1 MILFFTLVFVA
12 NGNFIC
18 YNGGMKQKNEKHR
31 HIKISWLPLDNAAKI
46 YPPAMTEGWN
56 ALFRVSVTLNEPVDR
71 QILKR
76 ALLKT
81 IARFPNF
88 AMQLR
93 RGFFWYYLD
102 KLDGAPEI
110 QDDVQ
115 NPCARMRFSENGGFA
130 FRVRC
135 YNRRIAVE
143 IFHVITD
150 GGGGLSFLKTL
161 TAEYLTLKYGVEIPR
176 AGDLLDCNDA
186 VSPEEIADGFPK
198 YAGPKSVS
206 EPACTAYHL
215 NGTPDPDFLH
225 VTTGIL
231 DAAEISSRAKALG
244 ATVTEYLTTVLLFA
258 ASDWKKAHSE
268 FRQKRRPVKVTVP
281 VNLRKVFGCKTLRNF
296 ANYANVGLDTRLG
309 EYSFEEAVRIVH
321 HQLKLETD
329 PHRLAAK
336 IASNVNIEKNV
347 FMRLVPLFIK
357 NPIMSLAYRVEGDRK
372 STTCLSNLGRV
383 ELPEQMR
390 PYVERFDF
398 MLGSLIENPVAS
410 AAVSYDGKLVINF
423 TRTIEET
430 FLERAF
436 FTRLVKM
443 GIHVKLE
450 SNQGN

>member
-1 MILFFTLVFVA
+1 
-12 NGNFIC
+12 
-18 YNGGMKQKNEKHR
+18 MKQLTEKR
-31 HIKISWLPLDNAAKI
+31 RMPRWMPLDNAAKI

-56 ALFRVSVTLNEPVDR
+56 ALFRVSVTLTEPIDR

-81 IARFPNF
+81 MGRYPNF
-88 AMQLR
+88 SMGLK

-102 KLDGAPEI
+102 KQESTPELHE
-110 QDDVQ
+110 DVQ
-115 NPCARMRFSENGGFA
+115 NPCARMEFRDNGGFA

-135 YNRRIAVE
+135 YNKRIAVE

-161 TAEYLTLKYGVEIPR
+161 TAEYLTIKYGLEIPR
-176 AGDLLDCNDA
+176 SGDLLDCTVPA
-186 VSPEEIADGFPK
+186 SEEELEDGFLK
-198 YAGPKSVS
+198 HAGPRAVS
-206 EPACTAYHL
+206 EPPCRAYHL
-215 NGTPDPDFLH
+215 NGTKERDFLH

-231 DAAEISSRAKALG
+231 DAADIASRAKALG
-244 ATVTEYLTTVLLFA
+244 VTVTEYLAAVLLFA
-258 ASDWKKAHSE
+258 ATDWKRAKGE
-268 FRQKRRPVKVTVP
+268 FLQRSRPVKLTVP
-281 VNLRKVFGCKTLRNF
+281 VNLRPLFKCRTLRNF

-309 EYSFEEAVRIVH
+309 EYSFEEAARIVH

-336 IASNVNIEKNV
+336 VASNVNIEKSL

-357 NPIMSLAYRVEGDRK
+357 NPVMSIAYRVEGDRK
-372 STTCLSNLGRV
+372 STTCLSNLGLV
-383 ELPEQMR
+383 KLPEVMS

-398 MLGSLIENPVAS
+398 MLGSLIENPVAC
-410 AAVSYDGKLVINF
+410 AAVGYNGRLVINF
-423 TRTIEET
+423 TRTIEES

-443 GIHVKLE
+443 GVHVLIE
-450 SNQGN
+450 SNEN